1 MECAVALAKK
11 TISEGGVG
19 DTARIAYAMKRCVS
33 RNPASDEIE
42 TLSQMLRKQ
51 RQRLKLGELDAG
63 VIAGDGAD
71 HELAAW
77 TLLARVLLNLD
88 ETITKE

>member
-1 MECAVALAKK
+1 
-11 TISEGGVG
+11 
-19 DTARIAYAMKRCVS
+19 MKRCVS
-33 RNPASDEIE
+33 RDPDIDEIE
-42 TLSQMLRKQ
+42 TLSQMLSKQ
-51 RQRLKLGELDAG
+51 RERLRLDELDAR

-71 HELAAW
+71 DELAAW